1 MKIISSDN
9 ISSYYLQSLCL
20 LYFSGAKFS
29 KDEEITED
37 TPIVEAY
44 LDEGEE
50 SATARVTI
58 RIGSQEETAE
68 ATEKYKPD
76 STAIKAQKMAV
87 GKAMFAAGEKF
98 FGYAPS
104 WGILTGI
111 RPSKISR
118 QLYNQN
124 GEDPVKTRKIL
135 RDEYFLYPK
144 KAALLTN
151 ITINESRIIDNIG
164 RDTCSLYISIPFC
177 PTRCAYCSFVS
188 FATKRLLSM
197 IPQYVSRLIS
207 DLEIVFESIRENKLR
222 VTTVYIGG
230 GTPTVLNCEQL
241 ESIFECLS
249 GNIDLSSLDEFTLE
263 AGRPDTID
271 SDKLELAVRY
281 GVTRISINPQ
291 TLNEAVLAGIGR
303 AHTVQQ
309 FYDAFEL
316 AKNSGIKHINT
327 DLIVGLPGDS
337 YRSFAKTMDAIVKLD
352 PDNITVH
359 SFCVKRAA
367 DLSHALD
374 IYANNG
380 GDAQKAIDYSQLRAK
395 SNGYIPYYIYRQK
408 NSVANLENVGFA
420 KPGAEGLY
428 NIYIMEELQ
437 TIFAV
442 GAGAVTKFVDRDG
455 NRIKRVFMDKYPYEY
470 LSKKEEE
477 DFRINYPRQVR
488 EFYEDYRF

>member
-20 LYFSGAKFS
+20 LYFKGAKFS
-29 KDEEITED
+29 EDEEITED

-44 LDEGEE
+44 LEEGDDFAIAKVTIKVGNHIE
-50 SATARVTI
+50 SA
-58 RIGSQEETAE
+58 E
-68 ATEKYKPD
+68 AVEKYKPTF
-76 STAIKAQKMAV
+76 SAIKAQKLAV
-87 GKAMFAAGEKF
+87 GKAMFVAGEKF

-118 QLYNQN
+118 QIYNQN
-124 GEDPVKTRKIL
+124 GGDPVKTRKTL

-151 ITINESRIIDNIG
+151 IAVNEAGIINNIP
-164 RDTCSLYISIPFC
+164 RDSCSLYISIPFC

-188 FATKRLLSM
+188 FSTKRLLSM
-197 IPQYVSRLIS
+197 IPQYLLRLLK
-207 DLEIVFESIRENKLR
+207 DLEVVFDCIKENGLR
-222 VTTVYIGG
+222 LTTIYIGG
-230 GTPTVLNCEQL
+230 GTPTVLNAEQL
-241 ESIFECLS
+241 ETLLS
-249 GNIDLSSLDEFTLE
+249 FLSKHVDLDSLEEFTLE

-271 SDKLELAVRY
+271 EEKIAISEEY
-281 GVTRISINPQ
+281 GVTRMSINPQ
-291 TLNEAVLAGIGR
+291 TLNEAVLKGIGR

-316 AKNSGIKHINT
+316 ASKSKIKHINT

-337 YRSFAKTMDAIVKLD
+337 YRSFARTMDTIVKLD

-374 IYANNG
+374 IYANTG
-380 GDAQKAIDYSQLRAK
+380 GDAQKAVDYSQLRAK
-395 SNGYIPYYIYRQK
+395 SNGYIPYYLYRQK

-420 KPGAEGLY
+420 KPGSEGRY

-442 GAGAVTKFVDRDG
+442 GAGAVTKFVDLEHG
-455 NRIKRVFMDKYPYEY
+455 RIKRVFMDKYPYEY
-470 LSKKEEE
+470 LSSAEEE
-477 DFRINYPRQVR
+477 KFRTEFPQQVR
-488 EFYEDYRF
+488 NFYKDY